1 MASVSAAPEKEPVLT
16 ARAST
21 RAARERN
28 ALGWKSHGK
37 PRGLMRELSND
48 IDQIVLL
55 LWEQAAVPGASL
67 IAVGG
72 YGRGEL
78 APYSD
83 LDLLILTDGK
93 TTDDELS
100 GPVAAFVSSLWDAGL
115 DAGHSLRS
123 IDECVAQARADLTV
137 ATALLESRALA
148 DPTGLHPALVEA
160 WRTQIPVASFVQG
173 KLLEMRQ
180 RHSRFNDTPYSL
192 EPNVKESPGGLRDLQ
207 VLNWISASLGLG
219 RGWSDLV
226 TEGLLTSYESTQLQQ
241 QEAIL
246 LTIRAHLHTSAGRRE
261 DRLVY
266 DLQTLVAESLECQ
279 PVRGK
284 RLSEV
289 LMQRYYRAAKLVR
302 QVTTVLLANLE
313 PRLQRF
319 DNIGSGR
326 TGTEAGIEAT
336 PSRPLATDFY
346 ETRGLLDITDET
358 LFERRPEAI
367 LQAFILMARE
377 CPRLGMTARALRS
390 LWHARELVD
399 RPFRESPENRA
410 AFLSLLREP
419 RGVLHALRIMN
430 DLGIL
435 GRLLPVFRRIVGQMQ
450 HDLFH
455 VYTVDQHI
463 LQVIRNLRRFSLPE
477 HAHEFP
483 RMTSLMQEFGEPW
496 KLYLAALFHDIA
508 KGRGGDHSELGEAE
522 VKRFC
527 RQFKID
533 APTTDLLMFLVRHHL
548 TMSSMAQKE
557 DLADPGVIQR
567 FAAIVQTQQRLRA
580 LYLLTVADIRGTSP
594 KVWNN
599 WKAKL
604 LEDLFDRAEQ
614 LINSQGSEIDATTL
628 HTNAVSHKRELALQQ
643 LKLEAKDI
651 DAVIA
656 FWRGLGLQYFLSH
669 DANEIA
675 WHARNLVGRE
685 DSALP
690 RVFARIAHDEL
701 GIQLVVY
708 QQDSEDLFAR
718 ITEFLD
724 RQGLPVLEARIHTTP
739 NGFVLDSFLL
749 NPSQFEGQ
757 EREMLTVVS
766 AGLKEHLMQ
775 SRPLGEPNQGRLSR
789 RSKSFPIHPSV
800 QLVMDETAQH
810 LVLSV
815 TAADRPGLLYR
826 IARCLSAERISLRS
840 ARINTLGERA
850 EDHFLLESR
859 GLETERQRVA
869 LETALLNVLQDAGAA
884 MPESR
889 SLPVRAAL
897 QG

>member
-1 MASVSAAPEKEPVLT
+1 
-16 ARAST
+16 
-21 RAARERN
+21 
-28 ALGWKSHGK
+28 
-37 PRGLMRELSND
+37 MRELSND
-48 IDQIVLL
+48 IDQIVVS
-55 LWEQAAVPGASL
+55 LWAQAAVPGASL

-83 LDLLILTDGK
+83 IDLLILTDGK
-93 TTDDELS
+93 TTDEELS
-100 GPVAAFVSSLWDAGL
+100 GPVANFVSSLWDAGL

-123 IDECVAQARADLTV
+123 IDECVEQARADLTV

-148 DPTGLHPALVEA
+148 DPTRLHPALVNA
-160 WRTQIPVASFVQG
+160 WRTQIPVATFVQG

-207 VLNWISASLGLG
+207 VLNWISAALGLG
-219 RGWSDLV
+219 RGWSELV
-226 TEGLLTSYESTQLQQ
+226 TEGLLTAYESTQLQQ

-246 LTIRAHLHTSAGRRE
+246 LTIRAHLHISAGRRE

-313 PRLQRF
+313 PRLQQF
-319 DNIGSGR
+319 AGNASGSGSGR
-326 TGTEAGIEAT
+326 PEAGVEAM
-336 PSRPLATDFY
+336 PSRPLAPDFY

-367 LQAFILMARE
+367 LEAFILMARE

-483 RMTSLMQEFGEPW
+483 RLTSLMQEFGEPW

-557 DLADPGVIQR
+557 DLADPLVIQR

-604 LEDLFDRAEQ
+604 LEDLFDRTEQ
-614 LINSQGSEIDATTL
+614 LINSQGSDIDAKTL

-669 DANEIA
+669 DALEIA

-685 DSALP
+685 SETLP
-690 RVFARIAHDEL
+690 RVFARIPQDDL

-708 QQDSEDLFAR
+708 QKDSEDLFAR

-749 NPSQFEGQ
+749 DPAQFEGQ
-757 EREMLTVVS
+757 ERELLTIVS
-766 AGLKEHLMQ
+766 AGLREHLIS
-775 SRPLGEPNQGRLSR
+775 SRPLGECSQGRLSR

-800 QLVMDETAQH
+800 QLVMDEPAQN
-810 LVLSV
+810 LILSV

-826 IARCLSAERISLRS
+826 IARCLSTERISLRS

-850 EDHFLLESR
+850 EDHFLLEPR

-884 MPESR
+884 KPENQA
-889 SLPVRAAL
+889 LPARAAL
-897 QG
+897 RG